1 MMERIL
7 KHRIIENMYTHNFLY
22 KKLPKFHIYM
32 LHKTILEDLY
42 GLEYNI
48 PNTYMSPYII
58 DGIHILYSIKKRGF
72 IKYSSVI
79 KIIIN
84 KKQYDYTYPYN
95 RLISKDH
102 NNYLTKIFFIKK
114 LRILILRELCDKY

>member
-1 MMERIL
+1 
-7 KHRIIENMYTHNFLY
+7 
-22 KKLPKFHIYM
+22 M